1 MLVLDEGDKLFE
13 GKNKKFMTFLD
24 NILKYS
30 GNGTQKIHF
39 LIYSATFNNKILS

>member
-24 NILKYS
+24 NVLKYS
-30 GNGTQKIHF
+30 GNGTQQIHF
-39 LIYSATFNNKILS
+39 LIYSATYNNKLLS